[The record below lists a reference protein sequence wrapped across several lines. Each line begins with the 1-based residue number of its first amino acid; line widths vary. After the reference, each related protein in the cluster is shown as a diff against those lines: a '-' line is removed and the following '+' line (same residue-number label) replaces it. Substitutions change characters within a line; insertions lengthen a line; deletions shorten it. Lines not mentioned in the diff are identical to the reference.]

1 MIILKRKSILWL
13 VIFLLSLN
21 SCIINREMM
30 FKTPKDGS
38 FQYDSIPMRP
48 YEDYKIS
55 IGDKITFDLNTN
67 GGKNLIENLTQTSV
81 EGSGRGSVIS
91 SGGSGSREFIVKTDS
106 TVDIP
111 ILGDLNVVGL
121 TIQKCEDTLEYLFK
135 NQYQDPYIQLRVTNR
150 RCVVFSGNGNSANIV
165 NLTNPNTSLLEVLA
179 MTGGISQRGNARLVK
194 IMRKVKEKREIY
206 LIDISTIDGLKYAD
220 MVIQGD
226 DYIYIEPR
234 TRLITGAIAEF
245 APISSLISSFAV
257 IYTLI
262 KKY

>member
-1 MIILKRKSILWL
+1 MTIFKYKFLFGLSIL
-13 VIFLLSLN
+13 LLSLN

-38 FQYDSIPMRP
+38 FHYDSIPLRP

-55 IGDKITFDLNTN
+55 IDDKLAFDLNTN
-67 GGKNLIENLTQTSV
+67 GGKNLIEALTQTSV
-81 EGSGRGSVIS
+81 EGSGRGSGNNNNANV
-91 SGGSGSREFIVKTDS
+91 GREFLVKGNG

-111 ILGDLNVVGL
+111 ILGDLYVLGL
-121 TIQKCEDTLEYLFK
+121 TVQQCEDTLENLFK
-135 NQYQDPYIQLRVTNR
+135 DQYQDPYIQLRVTNR
-150 RCVVFSGNGNSANIV
+150 RCVVFSGNGNSASIV
-165 NLTNPNTSLLEVLA
+165 PLLNTNTTLLEVLA
-179 MTGGISQRGNARLVK
+179 ATGGISQRGNARLVK
-194 IMRKVKEKREIY
+194 VFRKVKEKREIY
-206 LIDISTIDGLKYAD
+206 LIDVSTIDGLKYAD
-220 MVIQGD
+220 MVIQGN

-234 TRLITGAIAEF
+234 MRLIQGTIAEF

>member
-13 VIFLLSLN
+13 VLLLLSLN

-55 IGDKITFDLNTN
+55 VDDKLAFDLNTN
-67 GGKNLIENLTQTSV
+67 GGKNLIEALTQSTV
-81 EGSGRGSVIS
+81 EGSGRGSGNNSIA
-91 SGGSGSREFIVKTDS
+91 GREFLVKRNG

-111 ILGDLNVVGL
+111 VLGDLLVLGL
-121 TIQKCEDTLEYLFK
+121 TVQQCEDTLENLFK
-135 NQYQDPYIQLRVTNR
+135 DQYQDPYIQLRVTNR
-150 RCVVFSGNGNSANIV
+150 RCVVFSGNGNSASIIPLQN
-165 NLTNPNTSLLEVLA
+165 TNTTLLEVLA
-179 MTGGISQRGNARLVK
+179 ATGGISDRGNARLVK
-194 IMRKVKEKREIY
+194 IFRKVEEKREIY
-206 LIDISTIDGLKYAD
+206 LIDISTIEGLKYAD
-220 MVIQGD
+220 MVIQGN

-234 TRLITGAIAEF
+234 ARLIMGAIKEF
-245 APISSLISSFAV
+245 APISTLISSFAV